1 MKLQYRL
8 AAQILAF
15 AALGAMLTLLLGKD
29 TNWDLLNYHL
39 YTAHAFLHFDLA
51 SDFMGSSA
59 QRYLNPIGYLPFYFM
74 IMAGWHSALIGIALG
89 GFQGIALFFLWR
101 ILRVYVFA
109 DTARPKTWSIAA
121 ILLAM
126 SSPVYLGVLGG
137 TFLDGTTLVFMMAG
151 MLLICA
157 RMKSESANKTG
168 MFWAGAMFGIATG
181 LKLTSVIFGIAA
193 ATGFILLTHFRRQSW
208 LDIIRFTFGG
218 FTATM
223 AVSGWW
229 FYKLFQEF
237 GNPVFPLFNH
247 VFKSPDFTTSVVAHS
262 RFMIASVE
270 ELVTLPFRMASVHS
284 WIYVENAA
292 PDLRFAAIVLAA
304 VSLGVSACLAA
315 FRRRRP
321 SMGTRSDPINQPTAH
336 PGQNSVGTYLI
347 VTWVVMTVLWQLTS
361 GNGRYALPV
370 MLLAGPV
377 LVLLLRGL
385 IRSDTVLLRILV
397 TIGALQVLHAASA
410 GNPRWT
416 TEPWNRYWL
425 DIRVAQKLIAQPYGF
440 LNVGVITHS
449 ASAVYFHQDSRIT
462 NVFGVYSIDPQGP
475 GGDRIKRF
483 IAEHG
488 ANLRVMFETGTD
500 STAESLVR
508 SQIPGIDAQLAG
520 WDLHVN
526 ANECESIRI
535 PHLLEKGVKLAACLV
550 EPGNPARERIEA
562 TRQRVTAVFNSI
574 EARCP
579 ILFGPQGGYV
589 LPKLGRWVREYPNHD
604 IRLYM
609 SRGQIA
615 FSRFE
620 YGPFDVA
627 LGSLD
632 DWETGRGIVDCKIPN
647 RPFSF

>member
-1 MKLQYRL
+1 MKLESRL
-8 AAQILAF
+8 SAQILAF
-15 AALGAMLTLLLGKD
+15 AALGAILTLLLGKD

-74 IMAGWHSALIGIALG
+74 IMAGWHSALIGIVLG
-89 GFQGIALFFLWR
+89 SFQGMALFFLWR
-101 ILRVYVFA
+101 ILRCYVFA
-109 DTARPKTWSIAA
+109 DRARPNTWSIAA

-137 TFLDGTTLVFMMAG
+137 TFLDGTTLVFIMAG

-157 RMKSESANKTG
+157 RLKTENSSNSG
-168 MFWAGAMFGIATG
+168 MFWAGALFGVATG

-193 ATGFILLTHFRRQSW
+193 ATAFILVTHFRRQSW
-208 LDIIRFTFGG
+208 LDIVRFTLGG
-218 FTATM
+218 FTATV
-223 AVSGWW
+223 AISGLW
-229 FYKLFQEF
+229 FFKLFQEF

-247 VFKSPDFTTSVVAHS
+247 IFKSPDFTTSVVAHS
-262 RFMIASVE
+262 RFMITSLE

-292 PDLRFAAIVLAA
+292 PDLRFAAIAIAA
-304 VSLGVSACLAA
+304 VSLGVSASVIAL
-315 FRRRRP
+315 RSRLP
-321 SMGTRSDPINQPTAH
+321 STENRSDRADRPTENPA
-336 PGQNSVGTYLI
+336 QNSVGTYLI
-347 VTWVVMTVLWQLTS
+347 VTWVAMTVFWQITS

-377 LVLLLRGL
+377 LVLLLRTL
-385 IRSDTVLLRILV
+385 IRSDTLLLRVLI

-425 DIRVAQKLIAQPYGF
+425 DIRVAPKLVAKPYGF
-440 LNVGVITHS
+440 LTVGVITHS
-449 ASAVYFHQDSRIT
+449 ASAVYFHPDSRIT
-462 NVFGVYSIDPQGP
+462 NVLGVYPIDPQGP
-475 GGDRIKRF
+475 GGDRVKRF

-488 ANLRVMFETGTD
+488 AKLRVMFETGTD
-500 STAESLVR
+500 ATTVSLLR
-508 SQIPGIDAQLAG
+508 NQIPRIDAQLAG

-526 ANECESIRI
+526 ADECESIRI
-535 PHLLEKGVKLAACLV
+535 PHLLEKGVELAACLV

-574 EARCP
+574 EAKCP

-589 LPKLGRWVREYPNHD
+589 LPKTGRWVREYPNND

-609 SRGQIA
+609 ARGQIA

-627 LGSLD
+627 LGSME
-632 DWETGRGIVDCKIPN
+632 DWENGRGRVNCEIPV